1 MQLEKARPPTIE
13 NLQNPILIWKEHMT
27 TFVMKQAS
35 QRARESDIPV
45 EEETS
50 AVCGSRQRRR
60 SELGNLL
67 PLNGH
72 THLTADFK
80 D

>member
-35 QRARESDIPV
+35 QRERER
-45 EEETS
+45 ERERETYLLKKKRLRS
-50 AVCGSRQRRR
+50 ADHVSAGDP
-60 SELGNLL
+60 NLA
-67 PLNGH
+67 
-72 THLTADFK
+72 TCCR
-80 D
+80 